1 MKIAIAGLG
10 SIGRRHFR
18 NLRALG
24 EQDILLYRSHLATL
38 PDDELGGF
46 LEETDF
52 ESVLAWRPDAL
63 IVANPTALHLDI
75 AIPAAE
81 AGCHIFLEKP
91 ISHTLERVDELK
103 DAVKRGGGKVFVGFQ
118 FRFHPGL
125 RKVAQMLQDGAVGQP
140 LAVHAHWGEY
150 LPNWHPWED
159 YKRGYAARPD
169 LGGGVIL
176 TLCHPLDYLRWL
188 FGDVQSVWAF
198 AAKSGGLDIPV
209 EDLAEISMQ
218 FRSGVIGSVHL
229 NYWQR
234 PSVHRLEI
242 IGTKGTIRWDNS
254 DGAVLLAQVGL
265 AAAPQPTTAGDWQAF
280 PPPVGFERNHMFME
294 EIDHFLA
301 VVRGEAEP
309 ICTLEDGIQALRL
322 AHWAYE
328 SAAQGVIVKASEQLE
343 K

>member
-1 MKIAIAGLG
+1 MKIVIAGLG

-18 NLRALG
+18 NLRTLG

-52 ESVLAWRPDAL
+52 DSVLAWRPDA
-63 IVANPTALHLDI
+63 VVVSNPTALHMDI

-91 ISHTLERVDELK
+91 ISHSLERVDELK
-103 DAVKRGGGKVFVGFQ
+103 DAVKRGGGKIFVGFQ

-125 RKVAQMLQDGAVGQP
+125 LKIVQLLQDGAVGQP

-159 YKRGYAARPD
+159 YKLGYAARAD

-188 FGDVQSVWAF
+188 FGEVQSVSAF
-198 AAKSGGLDIPV
+198 AAKSGGLNIPV

-218 FRSGVIGSVHL
+218 FSSGVIGSVHL

-242 IGTKGTIRWDNS
+242 IGTQGTIRWDNS
-254 DGAVLLAQVGL
+254 DGAALLAQIG
-265 AAAPQPTTAGDWQAF
+265 QTSTAGDWQAF
-280 PPPVGFERNHMFME
+280 LPPVGFERNHMFMDE
-294 EIDHFLA
+294 MAHFLA
-301 VVRGEAEP
+301 VARGEAEP
-309 ICTLEDGIQALRL
+309 VCTLEDGIQALHL
-322 AHWAYE
+322 AQWAYE
-328 SAAQGVIVKASEQLE
+328 SAANGVIVKATGRLE